1 MVTFVLN
8 DRSEK
13 AGKSSFGHATS
24 SAIFSASAHWC
35 WLQLPASLA
44 RPGPQLTNKARTV
57 CNFQK
62 EGYHC
67 GCIKVKS
74 KERKRLYLNKAD
86 LTHFIS
92 GKTLSDQNWD
102 QEPQT
107 KALVVWYRSSVR
119 PFVVMDLLFAA
130 EQYAAAQVRLSLFI
144 CSKIWS
150 TSSYSG
156 NCSSCSSILCECSKC
171 SNECSH
177 WWSKPKDGPR
187 AWPGNNTS
195 STSWYH
201 KTPGTK
207 MSPDDAARHDD
218 GSDGPST
225 KVTIMFKVW
234 KHWKQISCQ
243 KWHSSA
249 LDPKCLSN

>member
-1 MVTFVLN
+1 
-8 DRSEK
+8 
-13 AGKSSFGHATS
+13 
-24 SAIFSASAHWC
+24 
-35 WLQLPASLA
+35 
-44 RPGPQLTNKARTV
+44 
-57 CNFQK
+57 
-62 EGYHC
+62 
-67 GCIKVKS
+67 
-74 KERKRLYLNKAD
+74 
-86 LTHFIS
+86 
-92 GKTLSDQNWD
+92 
-102 QEPQT
+102 
-107 KALVVWYRSSVR
+107 
-119 PFVVMDLLFAA
+119 MDLLFAA

-150 TSSYSG
+150 TNSYSG
-156 NCSSCSSILCECSKC
+156 DCSSCSSILCECSKC
-171 SNECSH
+171 SNECGH
-177 WWSKPKDGPR
+177 WWSKPKDGAG

-249 LDPKCLSN
+249 LDPKCLSHPTFCFSQTWSGGNGAPPPPSMSRSNEHDDRDERDYERRRRRERSRERGRGRSRSRSRSHFHFLDSSL